1 MVNKSPRELLEIPS
15 SWSIPHIQ
23 AALESSLQG
32 DGPALTFGA
41 SKFKTV
47 ESSICIVISTS
58 GSTGSPK
65 EVALTAEALRASAL
79 ASHQFLGAKPS
90 ERWSLMLPTNHI
102 AGINVLVRALELGTD
117 IAPEDFEYTSIVP
130 TQLYRALT
138 DKGELL
144 LLLQNA
150 KAVLVGGAATQG
162 ELLVRARE
170 HGINVVTTYG
180 MSEMSGGCVYNN
192 QPLNGVEV
200 EIREGDRIALRGPM
214 QAKEYLG
221 STKPLADSTGWFVT
235 NDVGFVTAGK
245 LTVLGRVDDQII
257 SGGEKISLAAI
268 DLFLNSKATDTYMSC
283 AIPDPE
289 WGELLCLASSE
300 TMDQAA
306 LCQQLREQFGKHGV
320 PKLFL
325 SDIELPRTSIGK
337 PDRQTLSKR
346 FERITP

>member
-1 MVNKSPRELLEIPS
+1 
-15 SWSIPHIQ
+15 
-23 AALESSLQG
+23 
-32 DGPALTFGA
+32 
-41 SKFKTV
+41 
-47 ESSICIVISTS
+47 
-58 GSTGSPK
+58 
-65 EVALTAEALRASAL
+65 
-79 ASHQFLGAKPS
+79 
-90 ERWSLMLPTNHI
+90 MLPTNHI

-117 IAPEDFEYTSIVP
+117 IALEDFEYTSIVP
-130 TQLYRALT
+130 TQLSRALT

-214 QAKEYLG
+214 QAKGYLG
-221 STKPLADSTGWFVT
+221 STKPLADSAGWFVT

-245 LTVLGRVDDQII
+245 LTVFGRVDDQII

-268 DLFLNSKATDTYMSC
+268 DHFLNSKVTDTYMSC
-283 AIPDPE
+283 AIADPE

-300 TMDQAA
+300 TMDQVV

-346 FERITP
+346 FERITQ